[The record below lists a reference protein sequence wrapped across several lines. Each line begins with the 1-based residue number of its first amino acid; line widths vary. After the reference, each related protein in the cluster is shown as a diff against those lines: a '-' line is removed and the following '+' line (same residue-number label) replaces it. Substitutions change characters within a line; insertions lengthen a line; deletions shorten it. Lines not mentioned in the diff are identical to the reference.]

1 MVRPSNLALVSG
13 LGTLQPPN
21 LAGCF
26 RTRLFYYTEGLF
38 MDNYKV
44 LRASRISSLF
54 ARALFYSVNGTEEII
69 SEKSQRIFVV
79 GMVLEPVIIRWLRS
93 DGWNVRRNL
102 FLNSNEE
109 VSLSISVNDGS
120 IEAHPD
126 CVISREDTGLILAG
140 IKTMNDRSFRYLK
153 REETVKSHPQY
164 ADQLTI
170 YAHALSE
177 RGHQINQ
184 LAIIAL
190 NKNNC
195 EGRIDFFLFE
205 QERYETLKERAE
217 RIFAC
222 DDAPE
227 QDNRFQSWCCS
238 YCAYAHLCKPARKDT
253 AVGDENVPATDNKEV
268 IDAVELLSESREL
281 ERTGKELA
289 DEAKAV
295 LDREVRKQG
304 IKSVRAGNLILV
316 LNEIKSSRLDTTALK
331 KAHPDL
337 VQEFMKLS
345 SSVRYDL
352 KEVA

>member
-1 MVRPSNLALVSG
+1 
-13 LGTLQPPN
+13 
-21 LAGCF
+21 
-26 RTRLFYYTEGLF
+26 

-44 LRASRISSLF
+44 LRASRIGSLCD
-54 ARALFYSVNGTEEII
+54 RALFYSVNGAEEIT
-69 SEKSQRIFVV
+69 SEKSQRIFEV
-79 GMVLEPVIIRWLRS
+79 GKVLEPIIVHWLRN
-93 DGWNVRRNL
+93 DGWKVQRNL
-102 FLNSNEE
+102 FVNSNEGM
-109 VSLSISVNDGS
+109 SLSISLNGGT

-126 CVISREDTGLILAG
+126 CVISREDSALILAD
-140 IKTMNDRSFRYLK
+140 IKTMNDRSFRSLK
-153 REETVKSHPQY
+153 REGTAKSHPQY

-170 YAHALSE
+170 YAQALRE
-177 RGHQINQ
+177 CGHNIEQ
-184 LAIIAL
+184 LAIVAL

-195 EGRIDFFLFE
+195 EGYIDFFEFE
-205 QERYETLKERAE
+205 QERFEALRERAE

-227 QDNRFQSWCCS
+227 QGDRFQGWCCS
-238 YCAYAHLCKPARKDT
+238 YCGYSHLCELAKKDT
-253 AVGDENVPATDNKEV
+253 AVGDESVPATDNQEV

-331 KAHPDL
+331 KAHPEL
-337 VQEFMKLS
+337 VQEFMKQS

>member
-1 MVRPSNLALVSG
+1 
-13 LGTLQPPN
+13 
-21 LAGCF
+21 
-26 RTRLFYYTEGLF
+26 
-38 MDNYKV
+38 MDNSKV
-44 LRASRISSLF
+44 LRASRIGSLCD
-54 ARALFYSVNGTEEII
+54 RALFYSVSGAEEIT
-69 SEKSQRIFVV
+69 SEKSQRIFEV
-79 GMVLEPVIIRWLRS
+79 GRVLEPLIVLWLRN

-102 FLNSNEE
+102 FINSNEGM
-109 VSLSISVNDGS
+109 SLSLSVNGGT

-126 CVISREDTGLILAG
+126 CVISREDSGLILAD
-140 IKTMNDRSFRYLK
+140 IKTMNDRSFRSLK
-153 REETVKSHPQY
+153 REGTAKSHPQY

-170 YAHALSE
+170 YAHALRQQGFE
-177 RGHQINQ
+177 ITQ
-184 LAIIAL
+184 LAIVAL

-195 EGRIDFFLFE
+195 EGYIDFFPFE
-205 QERYETLKERAE
+205 SKRFEALRERAE

-222 DDAPE
+222 VEAPE
-227 QDNRFQSWCCS
+227 QGDRFQGWCCS
-238 YCAYAHLCKPARKDT
+238 YCGYSHLCELARKDT
-253 AVGDENVPATDNKEV
+253 VVGDESVPATDNQEV

-331 KAHPDL
+331 KAHPEL
-337 VQEFMKLS
+337 VQEFMKHS

>member
-1 MVRPSNLALVSG
+1 
-13 LGTLQPPN
+13 
-21 LAGCF
+21 
-26 RTRLFYYTEGLF
+26 
-38 MDNYKV
+38 MDNNKV
-44 LRASRISSLF
+44 LRASRIGSLCD
-54 ARALFYSVNGTEEII
+54 RAIFYSVSGAEEIT
-69 SEKSQRIFVV
+69 SEKSQRIFEV
-79 GMVLEPVIIRWLRS
+79 GRVLEPLIVLWLRN

-102 FLNSNEE
+102 FINSNEGM
-109 VSLSISVNDGS
+109 SLNISVNGGT

-126 CVISREDTGLILAG
+126 CVISREDSDLILAD
-140 IKTMNDRSFRYLK
+140 IKTMNDRSFRSLK
-153 REETVKSHPQY
+153 LEGTAKSHPQY

-170 YAHALSE
+170 YAHALGE
-177 RGHQINQ
+177 RGYEINS
-184 LAIIAL
+184 LAIVAL

-195 EGRIDFFLFE
+195 EGYIDFFPFE
-205 QERYETLKERAE
+205 PERYEALRERAE

-222 DDAPE
+222 VEAPE
-227 QDNRFQSWCCS
+227 QGSRFQGWCCS
-238 YCAYAHLCKPARKDT
+238 YCGYSHLCELARKDT
-253 AVGDENVPATDNKEV
+253 VVGDESVPATDNQEV

-331 KAHPDL
+331 KAHPEL
-337 VQEFMKLS
+337 VQEFMKQS